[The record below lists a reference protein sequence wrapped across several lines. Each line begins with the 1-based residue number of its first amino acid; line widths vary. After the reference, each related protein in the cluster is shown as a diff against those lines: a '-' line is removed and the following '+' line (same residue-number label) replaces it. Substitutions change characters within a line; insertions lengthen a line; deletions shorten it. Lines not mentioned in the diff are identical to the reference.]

1 MIEMIENV
9 AKPNASS
16 NETDKKPQFPI
27 TFYGIDFSNDDI
39 REYFEKLTGS
49 PVDCDLSG
57 VAVVSPL
64 GPQALHEEQNR
75 AGRNMNPESRTVYL
89 RDALSKASTSVSKL
103 ADTFKECTPL
113 NTPKVLEALNSPNNQ
128 TTITFQH
135 DPAEGI
141 ERFKLIAVKNVLD
154 FYSLPMLYLYGR
166 ASFYVTGDLNSIN
179 KCLTVRY
186 EGVTRKYVI
195 GKSVV
200 EKKELAWII
209 KTMKIGG
216 ECLVEVNKKVK
227 KASLKAGKTFTVTI

>member
-1 MIEMIENV
+1 MIEMAYPNGNRLNPSPLKFGDIEQYVNV
-9 AKPNASS
+9 MQAFSS
-16 NETDKKPQFPI
+16 YELPSFNI
-27 TFYGIDFSNDDI
+27 
-39 REYFEKLTGS
+39 
-49 PVDCDLSG
+49 
-57 VAVVSPL
+57 VSPL
-64 GPQALHEEQNR
+64 GPLT
-75 AGRNMNPESRTVYL
+75 ESLVKSHSKMQDETESNVNKKSRDLEL
-89 RDALSKASTSVSKL
+89 RDTLSKASTSTTVKL
-103 ADTFKECTPL
+103 PDTLKECKPL
-113 NTPKVLEALNSPNNQ
+113 NTPEVLEALNSPLNQ
-128 TTITFQH
+128 ASVTFQH

-179 KCLTVRY
+179 KCLTVRNQ
-186 EGVTRKYVI
+186 GLTRKYVI